1 MMEQQKLNI
10 AIDGPAAAGKSTVA
24 KQLAEALSIIYIDTG
39 AMYRAL
45 TYVALQNNVSL
56 TDEKALMDILHDTSI
71 TLQQSPNGQL
81 VFVDGKDVTMTI
93 REENVTNHVS
103 LVATHRLIREEMV
116 ERQRQLAANQN
127 VVMDG
132 RDIGTH
138 VLPDAEVKIFLIAS
152 VEERAERR
160 HQENIAKGFSSNLKQ
175 LKQEIQERDELDM
188 NREVSPLIKANDA
201 IEIDTTSLSIE
212 QVVEKILAIDTVQ
225 TFKNTVSNE

>member
-1 MMEQQKLNI
+1 MEQQKLNI

-45 TYVALQNNVSL
+45 TYVALKNNVSL

-103 LVATHRLIREEMV
+103 LVATHRLVREEMV

-188 NREVSPLIKANDA
+188 NREVSPLIKANNA

-225 TFKNTVSNE
+225 TFKNAVSNE

>member
-1 MMEQQKLNI
+1 MMEKRKLNI

-45 TYVALQNNVSL
+45 TYVALKNNISL

-103 LVATHRLIREEMV
+103 FVATHRLVREEMV

-225 TFKNTVSNE
+225 TFKNAVSNK

>member
-1 MMEQQKLNI
+1 MMEKRKLNI

-45 TYVALQNNVSL
+45 TYVALKNNISL

-103 LVATHRLIREEMV
+103 FVATHRLVREEMV

-225 TFKNTVSNE
+225 TFKNAVSNE